1 MENIL
6 TFTQGLKAMAM
17 TAVRPVRPSYRH
29 LFGLELCDLS
39 WDDALAHIRSLVDL
53 RGRQTVLSF
62 LNAHN
67 ANLMLSDPTYRA
79 ALGRHLV
86 FPDGIGVNIASRVL
100 NGAPFPANLN
110 GTDFVPALLTYIT
123 EPRRIGLVGAKP
135 QVLARAVEVFQHHA
149 PWHTFFPVSDGFF
162 DKDNCAEVLAKIES
176 AELDILIVAMGTPL
190 QEVWVDR
197 HIRPEHATLVITA
210 GALLDFV
217 SGTVSRAPARW
228 RRAGLEWL
236 HRLRLEPTRLWK
248 RYILGI
254 PLFFAHL
261 VEYKFFRSFGR

>member
-6 TFTQGLKAMAM
+6 TFTQGLKARAM
-17 TAVRPVRPSYRH
+17 TAVRPIRPSYRH
-29 LFGLELCDLS
+29 LFGLELCDLG
-39 WDDALAHIRSLVDL
+39 WDDALAHIRSLVDA

-67 ANLMLSDPTYRA
+67 ANLMLSDPNYRA
-79 ALGRHLV
+79 ALGRQMV
-86 FPDGIGVNIASRVL
+86 FPDGIGVNIASRLL
-100 NGAPFPANLN
+100 NGTVFPANLN

-123 EPRRIGLVGAKP
+123 EPRRIGFVGARP
-135 QVLARAVEVFQHHA
+135 HVLAHAVEALQHHA
-149 PWHTFFPVSDGFF
+149 PWHTFVPISDGFF
-162 DKDNCAEVLAKIES
+162 EKENCQDVLANIK
-176 AELDILIVAMGTPL
+176 AAQLDILIVAMGTPL

-197 HIRPEHATLVITA
+197 NIRAEHATLVITV

-217 SGTVSRAPARW
+217 SGTVSRAPPRW

-236 HRLRLEPTRLWK
+236 YRLRLEPTRLWK

-261 VEYKFFRSFGR
+261 LEYKFFRNWLP